1 MGRGMEAIERME
13 ECVQL
18 RKQVLGAKRPYTP
31 ASFANLT
38 RWKTKVEVI
47 SSAIDG

>member
-1 MGRGMEAIERME
+1 MNNLAFTWNEMGRGMEAIERME

-18 RKQVLGAKRPYTP
+18 RKQVLGAKGPYTP

-38 RWKTKVEVI
+38 R
-47 SSAIDG
+47 